1 VLICAVHRHLPRR
14 DHLVPVLAPVA
25 DQVGIDPLHFAMAF
39 VLNITIGMVTPPV
52 GAVLFIITA
61 VGQLNFAKL
70 SRAIVPMVL
79 ALLVVL
85 VMVMYIPAIS
95 LTLPRWFG
103 FAR

>member
-1 VLICAVHRHLPRR
+1 
-14 DHLVPVLAPVA
+14 
-25 DQVGIDPLHFAMAF
+25 MAF

-52 GAVLFIITA
+52 GGVLFIITA

-79 ALLVVL
+79 SLLVVL

-95 LTLPRWFG
+95 VALPRFFG
-103 FAR
+103 LAR

>member
-1 VLICAVHRHLPRR
+1 
-14 DHLVPVLAPVA
+14 
-25 DQVGIDPLHFAMAF
+25 MAF

-61 VGQLNFAKL
+61 VGQLNFVRL
-70 SRAIVPMVL
+70 SQAIVPMVL
-79 ALLVVL
+79 ALMVVL
-85 VMVMYIPAIS
+85 AMVMYIPAIS